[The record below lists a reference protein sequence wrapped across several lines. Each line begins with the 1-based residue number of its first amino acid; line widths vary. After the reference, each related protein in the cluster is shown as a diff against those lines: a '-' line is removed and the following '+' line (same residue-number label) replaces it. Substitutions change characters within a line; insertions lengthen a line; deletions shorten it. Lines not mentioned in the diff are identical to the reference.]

1 MEFEKLG
8 AFYLGAEHAG
18 GEDLDQLVMYDARD
32 LTTHAVCIG
41 MTGSGK
47 TGLCLDLLEEAA
59 MDRVPA
65 IIIDPKGDITNLLL
79 TFPDLRPEDF
89 QPWVNVDDARR
100 KGMEIGE
107 FAAAQADLWRKGL
120 GKWGQSGERIRTLR
134 ETTDFAIYT
143 PGSDAGIPVSVMSSF
158 AAPGGDWDGDAEY
171 LRERVSGTVS
181 GILGLIGVDADPVQS
196 REHILLANIFEHHWK
211 AGRDLDLATLILA
224 IQDPPVRRLGVF
236 DVDTFFPQKERMR
249 LAMQLNNL
257 IAAPGFQ
264 SWVEGQ
270 PLDIPAFLS
279 TPDGRPRHSIFYI
292 AHLSDAERMF
302 FVTML
307 LNQVITWMRAQS
319 GTTSLRALLY
329 MDEIFGFLPPVAEP
343 PSKRPFLTL
352 FKQARAYGLGVVLTT
367 QNPVDLDYKALTN
380 AGTWFIGRLQTE
392 RDKMRVLEG
401 LEAAAADAGQAL
413 GRDELDNL
421 ISSLDKRVFLL
432 HNVHE
437 DAPVTFRTR
446 WAMSYLRGPLTR
458 DQVAHLMAEREPDA
472 PGTAAAATAA
482 PRDAPGDGQPA
493 TVRAATA
500 GRAAGRAADAG
511 EIGDGATDLASTP
524 PALAAGLRQVYLPL
538 GVGRTAVA
546 LEIENRLGASTGI
559 EGSQVVYH
567 PGVLGVGSVHFLHKK
582 SGAAATE
589 EFALL
594 ARPDAQDV
602 IRWDVADVV
611 GSPQSEWEDSPG
623 HSDARF
629 AFLPEAMNQE
639 SEVNAA
645 AKDLADHL
653 YRARRLTLHHS
664 PDVDAFSEPGET
676 PQEFRLRLT
685 QAARERR
692 DAEVDKIEDRY
703 EKQLTRLGERLRRA
717 QAMLD
722 KREAEASARKRE
734 TLVSIGESVVGM
746 FLGRRSSRT
755 ASASLRRM
763 RMSSSAKMRAEEA
776 EENIEALQAE
786 VQAMNEKLA
795 EEVAEITAR
804 WDQAALELE
813 EVAVNP
819 RRADVDISYV
829 AIGWAPHWRSTVR
842 TPDGTIRVEESP
854 AF

>member
-8 AFYLGAEHAG
+8 AFYLGAEHAE

-59 MDRVPA
+59 LDRVPA
-65 IIIDPKGDITNLLL
+65 LIIDPKGDITNLLL

-100 KGMEIGE
+100 KGMEVEE

-120 GKWGQSGERIRTLR
+120 GKWGQSGERIRALR
-134 ETTDFAIYT
+134 ETTDFSIYT

-158 AAPGGDWDGDAEY
+158 AAPEGDWEGDAEY
-171 LRERVSGTVS
+171 LRERVAGTVS

-236 DVDTFFPQKERMR
+236 DVDTFFPQKDRMA

-264 SWVEGQ
+264 SWLEGQ

-307 LNQVITWMRAQS
+307 LNQVITWMRAQP

-401 LEAAAADAGQAL
+401 LEVAAADAGQAL
-413 GRDELDNL
+413 GRGELDTL
-421 ISSLDKRVFLL
+421 ISGLDKRVFLL

-437 DAPVTFRTR
+437 DAPITFRTR

-458 DQVAHLMAEREPDA
+458 DQVADLMEGRDPEA
-472 PGTAAAATAA
+472 PGTAAATPTVLRDTASTGEPAA
-482 PRDAPGDGQPA
+482 PSA
-493 TVRAATA
+493 TTVA
-500 GRAAGRAADAG
+500 GRTGRAMPAG
-511 EIGDGATDLASTP
+511 EGDEGDADLPATP
-524 PALAAGLRQVYLPL
+524 PAVAPGLRQVYLPL
-538 GVGRTAVA
+538 GVGRTAAA
-546 LEIENRLGASTGI
+546 LEIENRLGAGAVI
-559 EGSQVVYH
+559 ESSDIVYS
-567 PGVLGVGSVHFLHKK
+567 PGLLGVGSVHFLHKR
-582 SGAAATE
+582 SGAAMTE

-594 ARPDAQDV
+594 ARPDAQDL
-602 IRWDVADVV
+602 IRWDAADAV
-611 GSPQSEWEDSPG
+611 GPPSGEWEESPEQ
-623 HSDARF
+623 SDARF
-629 AFLPEAMNQE
+629 AFLPEGMNQE
-639 SEVNAA
+639 NEVKAA

-653 YRARRLTLHHS
+653 YRARRVTLYHS
-664 PDVDAFSEPGET
+664 PDVDEYSQPGET

-685 QAARERR
+685 QAAREKR

-746 FLGRRSSRT
+746 FLGRRSTRT
-755 ASASLRRM
+755 ASSSLRRM

-776 EENIEALQAE
+776 EENVEALQAE

-795 EEVAEITAR
+795 QEVAEITAK
-804 WDQAALELE
+804 WDQAALEFE
-813 EVAVNP
+813 EVAVTP

-829 AIGWAPHWRSTVR
+829 AIGWVPHWRSTVR
-842 TPDGTIRVEESP
+842 APDGRVTVEMSR

>member
-8 AFYLGAEHAG
+8 AFYLGAEHAE
-18 GEDLDQLVMYDARD
+18 GEDLDRLVLYDARD

-59 MDRVPA
+59 LDRVPA
-65 IIIDPKGDITNLLL
+65 LIIDPKGDITNLLL

-89 QPWVNVDDARR
+89 RPWVNVDDARR
-100 KGMEIGE
+100 EGMEIDE

-120 GKWGQSGERIRTLR
+120 GEWGQSGERIRALR
-134 ETTDFAIYT
+134 ETTDFSIYT

-158 AAPGGDWDGDAEY
+158 TAPDGDWDTDAEH

-211 AGRDLDLATLILA
+211 AGRDLDLAGLIFA

-236 DVDTFFPQKERMR
+236 DVDTFFPQKERMA

-401 LEAAAADAGQAL
+401 LETAAAGAGRAL
-413 GRDELDNL
+413 GRDALDTL
-421 ISSLDKRVFLL
+421 ISGLDKRVFLL

-437 DAPVTFRTR
+437 DAPITFRTR

-458 DQVAHLMAEREPDA
+458 EQVGNLMAGREPEV
-472 PGTAAAATAA
+472 PGTDSATEAAPQGPASAGEPTPARAATAA
-482 PRDAPGDGQPA
+482 G
-493 TVRAATA
+493 TA
-500 GRAAGRAADAG
+500 GLSA
-511 EIGDGATDLASTP
+511 DLAATP
-524 PALAAGLRQVYLPL
+524 PAVAPGLRHVYLPL
-538 GVGRTAVA
+538 GVGRTAAA
-546 LEIENRLGASTGI
+546 LEIESRLGASATI
-559 EGSQVVYH
+559 ESSRVVYH
-567 PGVLGVGSVHFLHKK
+567 PGLLGVGTVHFLHRK

-594 ARPDAQDV
+594 AGPDAQDV
-602 IRWDVADVV
+602 IRWDVADAV
-611 GSPQSEWEDSPG
+611 GSEPGGWEDRPPE
-623 HSDARF
+623 SDARF
-629 AFLPEAMNQE
+629 AFIPEGMNQE
-639 SEVNAA
+639 REVAAA

-653 YRARRLTLHHS
+653 YRSRRLTLYHS
-664 PDVDAFSEPGET
+664 PDVDEFSKPGET

-685 QAARERR
+685 QAAREKR
-692 DAEVDKIEDRY
+692 DAEVDDIEDRY
-703 EKQLTRLGERLRRA
+703 EKRLARLGERLRRA
-717 QAMLD
+717 QAMLEV
-722 KREAEASARKRE
+722 REAEASARKRE

-755 ASASLRRM
+755 ASSSLRRM
-763 RMSSSAKMRAEEA
+763 RMSSSAKIRAEEA
-776 EENIEALQAE
+776 EENVEALQAE
-786 VQAMNEKLA
+786 VQAMNEEVA
-795 EEVAEITAR
+795 EEVAEITAK

-813 EVAVNP
+813 EVIVNP
-819 RRADVDISYV
+819 RRADVEISFV

-842 TPDGTIRVEESP
+842 TPDGGVTVEERP
-854 AF
+854 AL

>member
-1 MEFEKLG
+1 
-8 AFYLGAEHAG
+8 
-18 GEDLDQLVMYDARD
+18 
-32 LTTHAVCIG
+32 
-41 MTGSGK
+41 
-47 TGLCLDLLEEAA
+47 
-59 MDRVPA
+59 
-65 IIIDPKGDITNLLL
+65 
-79 TFPDLRPEDF
+79 
-89 QPWVNVDDARR
+89 
-100 KGMEIGE
+100 
-107 FAAAQADLWRKGL
+107 
-120 GKWGQSGERIRTLR
+120 
-134 ETTDFAIYT
+134 
-143 PGSDAGIPVSVMSSF
+143 
-158 AAPGGDWDGDAEY
+158 
-171 LRERVSGTVS
+171 
-181 GILGLIGVDADPVQS
+181 
-196 REHILLANIFEHHWK
+196 
-211 AGRDLDLATLILA
+211 
-224 IQDPPVRRLGVF
+224 
-236 DVDTFFPQKERMR
+236 
-249 LAMQLNNL
+249 
-257 IAAPGFQ
+257 
-264 SWVEGQ
+264 
-270 PLDIPAFLS
+270 
-279 TPDGRPRHSIFYI
+279 
-292 AHLSDAERMF
+292 MF

-307 LNQVITWMRAQS
+307 LNQVITWMRAQP

-401 LEAAAADAGQAL
+401 LETAAAESGQAL
-413 GRDELDNL
+413 GRDELDKL

-437 DAPVTFRTR
+437 DAPITFRTR

-458 DQVAHLMAEREPDA
+458 EQVAGLMSGREPDA
-472 PGTAAAATAA
+472 PETAAVAA
-482 PRDAPGDGQPA
+482 PKDTPSAGEPA
-493 TVRAATA
+493 TMPADTTEDTTEDTA
-500 GRAAGRAADAG
+500 GRAAVASEAGDSGADL
-511 EIGDGATDLASTP
+511 TSTP
-524 PALAAGLRQVYLPL
+524 PGLAAGLRQVYLPL
-538 GVGRTAVA
+538 GVGRTAAA
-546 LEIENRLGASTGI
+546 LEIENRLGASTTI
-559 EGSQVVYH
+559 ESSQVVYH

-582 SGAAATE
+582 SRAAATE

-594 ARPDAQDV
+594 ARPDAQEV
-602 IRWDVADVV
+602 IRWDVADAV
-611 GSPQSEWEDSPG
+611 GSPPGEWQDSPG

-629 AFLPEAMNQE
+629 AFLPQAMNQE
-639 SEVNAA
+639 SEVKAA
-645 AKDLADHL
+645 ARDLADHL
-653 YRARRLTLHHS
+653 YRARRLTLYHS

-685 QAARERR
+685 QAARESR

-755 ASASLRRM
+755 ASSSLRRM

-776 EENIEALQAE
+776 EENVEALQAE
-786 VQAMNEKLA
+786 VQAMNGKLA

-804 WDQAALELE
+804 WDQAALELD

-842 TPDGTIRVEESP
+842 TPDGTTSVEESP